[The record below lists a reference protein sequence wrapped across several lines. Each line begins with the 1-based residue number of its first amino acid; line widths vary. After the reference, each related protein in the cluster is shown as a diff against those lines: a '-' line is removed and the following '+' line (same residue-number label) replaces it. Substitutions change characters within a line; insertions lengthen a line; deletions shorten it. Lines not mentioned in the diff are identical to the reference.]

1 MPIEINELHIKIN
14 VEDAEDKKVMDTP
27 SSKFTK
33 EAQQQLL
40 SECIEEVMQLLEDKK
55 ER

>member
-14 VEDAEDKKVMDTP
+14 VEDTSDKKIMGKP
-27 SSKFTK
+27 SNTVTK
-33 EAQQQLL
+33 KVQQQLL
-40 SECIEEVMQLLEDKK
+40 STCIEEIMQLLEDKK